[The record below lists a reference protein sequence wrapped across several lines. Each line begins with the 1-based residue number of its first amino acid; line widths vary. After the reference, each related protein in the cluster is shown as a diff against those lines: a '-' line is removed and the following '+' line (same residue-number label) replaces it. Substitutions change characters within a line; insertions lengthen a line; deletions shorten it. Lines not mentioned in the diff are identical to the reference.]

1 MSGEEPAPEKIYYV
15 YTLARPDGTVFYVG
29 KGSLRKAGR
38 RYIDRIDEHEKQAML
53 PWSKIKGWGRNV
65 EKYRVI
71 QEIWAQ
77 GGEVVKQKVFET
89 TVERDAYL
97 YERHLILEVYGIEN
111 LTNKPYGIRENPEM
125 AARYRPDMAF
135 NDANDL
141 EDSEQQPGEMISA
154 DEAGKILGVS
164 RHTVVKMAKRG
175 ELAGHREGFAWR
187 FNRSDVR
194 RYLRAHRYRPDKQRD
209 N

>member
-1 MSGEEPAPEKIYYV
+1 MSTKN
-15 YTLARPDGTVFYVG
+15 RPCFP
-29 KGSLRKAGR
+29 L
-38 RYIDRIDEHEKQAML
+38 
-53 PWSKIKGWGRNV
+53 SKIKGWGRNV

-89 TVERDAYL
+89 AVERDAYL

-125 AARYRPDMAF
+125 AARYTPDTAFNPLSF

-141 EDSEQQPGEMISA
+141 EDGEKGR
-154 DEAGKILGVS
+154 DS
-164 RHTVVKMAKRG
+164 RTARG
-175 ELAGHREGFAWR
+175 FCLEI
-187 FNRSDVR
+187 
-194 RYLRAHRYRPDKQRD
+194 
-209 N
+209 